1 MHELEN
7 KQVLVIGLGSRGRAA
22 CELLR
27 HSGANV
33 LAVDEADTMD
43 LRADAGRLRSLGIE
57 VELGVTSPPDR
68 QFNLAVVSSSG
79 PAHLP
84 LLNEVRQRH
93 VPVIGECELGYQH
106 SQCLSIAVAG
116 TNGKG
121 TTAEMI
127 KQVLTDDLRKTAM
140 GGDGARPV
148 CSLVPQSKELDY
160 MVLQLNSFQLE
171 MTSTFRPSVAVLMN
185 LAPDHLDCYGS
196 QEEYTR
202 STARLFENQQPF
214 DWAIIQSEAL
224 AQLRALA
231 VPIPGKVITFSA
243 TDRNADIHLDRG
255 LLISRLPDWAG
266 PLLDMAQCQ
275 VQGAHNA
282 ENLMAALLVGHV
294 LHVPLEGMK
303 EILKVQQ
310 PLPHCFEPVAEAGG
324 VRFINDSKATNVD
337 ALHKALMSVPAH
349 QQEEPNIWLI
359 AGGKC
364 KGLDYH
370 DVGPMISQRVKR
382 AFLIGEAGTKIHS
395 AWALFTPCTVVG
407 TLLEAITTAAKNAV
421 SGDVILLSPACSSF
435 DQFRNYQHRGEVF
448 RDAAHALAATIG
460 GGNGEG
466 HHHKQEATEIRWNGS
481 GN

>member
-33 LAVDEADTMD
+33 LAIDEADTVD
-43 LRADAGRLRSLGIE
+43 LRADAGRLRPLGVE
-57 VELGVTSPPDR
+57 VELGVTRPPNR
-68 QFNLAVVSSSG
+68 QFNLAVFSSSG

-84 LLNEVRQRH
+84 ILREVRDRH

-127 KQVLTDDLRKTAM
+127 RQVLTHDLRKTAM

-148 CSLVPQSKELDY
+148 CSLVPQSKELDFL
-160 MVLQLNSFQLE
+160 VLQLNSFQLE

-185 LAPDHLDCYGS
+185 LAPDHLDCYES
-196 QEEYTR
+196 PREYFR
-202 STARLFENQQPF
+202 ATARLFENQQPF
-214 DWAIIQSEAL
+214 DWTIIQSEAL
-224 AQLRALA
+224 AELRALA
-231 VPIPGKVITFSA
+231 VPIPAKVITFSA
-243 TDRNADIHLDRG
+243 TDREADIYLDRG
-255 LLISRLPDWAG
+255 LLISRLPGWSG
-266 PLLDMAQCQ
+266 PLLDMEQCE
-275 VQGAHNA
+275 VGGVHNA
-282 ENLMAALLVGHV
+282 ENLMAVLAVGHV

-303 EILKVQQ
+303 EILKAQR
-310 PLPHCFEPVAEAGG
+310 PLPHCFETVATGGG

-337 ALHKALMSVPAH
+337 ALHKALLSLPAH
-349 QQEEPNIWLI
+349 PDGSPNVWLI

-370 DVGPMISQRVKR
+370 GVGPMISERVKR
-382 AFLIGEAGTKIHS
+382 AFLIGDAGKKILS
-395 AWALFTPCTVVG
+395 AWALFTPCAVTG

-421 SGDVILLSPACSSF
+421 PGDVILLSPACSSF

-448 RDAAHALAATIG
+448 RDAARALAATMG
-460 GGNGEG
+460 GGNGNG
-466 HHHKQEATEIRWNGS
+466 HHNKRETAEVRWNEN